1 MTEEVALEC
10 SIGGLLE
17 RMSDPGCDEEH
28 TYTPIGIA
36 VCVSRRPKKDDDRA
50 DDDKKKDDDTGADDE
65 KKDDDNEADD
75 GDDNKSDGSSSSS
88 SPMVPAASSSAAQG
102 TRESPNRSRVRP
114 DPYAPCWIEW
124 PSGEEP

>member
-1 MTEEVALEC
+1 MEGRWIMTEEVALEC

-88 SPMVPAASSSAAQG
+88 SSAHGPGAAVTHECPAV
-102 TRESPNRSRVRP
+102 RSRVRP
-114 DPYAPCWIEW
+114 
-124 PSGEEP
+124 PSEEEP